1 MIKNKKIFLTSAVAM
16 CVAMP
21 AFAEPSHTGT
31 FPSGGLMQADYTYTN
46 AATSTNMDGVYE
58 GTVNAN
64 AQYTTNNYTV
74 TAGHYLPADS
84 EDPNTP
90 CTAGNFCPGLQN
102 TVQYSA
108 TNNQGLETCPSGYGN
123 SAEGASAN
131 TDCYRTCAIANNGT
145 TFTNIAH
152 ATAVSGNDYY
162 NTTATDTCEPTAC
175 ENGWHVKPG
184 TPDLTTTIGVTEAGT
199 GYTLNNYTG
208 DDYDTNGMSNT
219 IIANDPMAFA
229 VDYGNGKGVIKGH
242 GRCSKTG
249 VTTPW
254 YYTQGY
260 TFAADH
266 FVNNLTN
273 ETDPETGGQYC
284 YCQLDSYTASGSNT
298 SIALSAPW
306 VFRDDNDDAGDCVI
320 DCAHRCASGLRRD
333 DPDAL
338 AYRAAVF
345 GSLGAPGPA
354 MCEANTITI
363 NWGDTDAADVTANNA
378 GTATY
383 GSDIRTPVKAQTK
396 KGKTFTGWLFSKPT
410 QQSGN

>member
-1 MIKNKKIFLTSAVAM
+1 MTKKIFLTSMITM
-16 CVAMP
+16 CIAMP

-84 EDPNTP
+84 EDPDTT

-123 SAEGASAN
+123 SAPGASAN
-131 TDCYRTCAIANNGT
+131 TECYRTCAIANNGT

-184 TPDLTTTIGVTEAGT
+184 GVDLTTIIGVTEAGT
-199 GYTLNNYTG
+199 GYTANDFTG
-208 DDYDTNGMSNT
+208 SENSSFIMSNT

-254 YYTQGY
+254 NETQEY

-298 SIALSAPW
+298 SIALSTPW
-306 VFRDDNDDAGDCVI
+306 VFDADIYGVDYCANLCAN
-320 DCAHRCASGLRRD
+320 DCANILQNNFTHQL
-333 DPDAL
+333 PF
-338 AYRAAVF
+338 RAAVF
-345 GSLGAPGPA
+345 GAVESSPA

-383 GSDIRTPVKAQTK
+383 GGDIRTPVKAQTK